1 VIDQL
6 NFSKLNGL
14 VPAIVQDARTK
25 QVLMVGFMNREAVE
39 KTLADKRVTFWSR
52 TKQRLWQKGE
62 TSGNF
67 LDVVSVHQDCDHD
80 SLLIYAHPCGP
91 VCHAGTYT
99 CFGESE
105 VSGISDILVELESVI
120 AERKRTMPEGSYTTK
135 LFTEGITRIAQKV
148 GEEGVEVVIAS
159 LKQDDARLAEESA
172 DLLYHLLVLLRER
185 DLSVR
190 DVLNELQRRR
200 K

>member
-25 QVLMVGFMNREAVE
+25 QVLMVGFMNREAAE

-67 LDVVSVHQDCDHD
+67 LDVVSVHPDCDHD
-80 SLLIYAHPCGP
+80 SLLIYANPRGP
-91 VCHAGTYT
+91 VCHTGTYT

-105 VSGISDILVELESVI
+105 ISGVSDILVELESVI
-120 AERKRTMPEGSYTTK
+120 AERKRTMPENSYTTK
-135 LFTEGITRIAQKV
+135 LFNEGITRIAQKV

-159 LKQDDARLAEESA
+159 LTQNDERLAEESA
-172 DLLYHLLVLLRER
+172 DLLYHVMVLLQER
-185 DLSVR
+185 GMSVR

>member
-14 VPAIVQDARTK
+14 VPAIVQDARTM

-39 KTLADKRVTFWSR
+39 RTLADKRVTFWSR

-67 LDVVSVHQDCDHD
+67 LAVVSLHPDCDHD
-80 SLLIYAHPCGP
+80 SLLIYANPCGP
-91 VCHAGTYT
+91 VCHTGTYT
-99 CFGESE
+99 CFGELE
-105 VSGISDILVELESVI
+105 VSGMSDILVELESVI
-120 AERKRTMPEGSYTTK
+120 AERKRTMPKDSYTTK
-135 LFTEGITRIAQKV
+135 LFNEGITRIAQKV
-148 GEEGVEVVIAS
+148 GEESVEVVIAS
-159 LKQDDARLAEESA
+159 LKQNDERLVEESA
-172 DLLYHLLVLLRER
+172 DLVYHLLVLLRER
-185 DLSVR
+185 GLSVR